1 MGLIF
6 QWTSLVPVAE
16 ASGAVLILMGN
27 VQMSYGHLAVV
38 TILVLCSKPMSIV
51 ALMGL
56 GVVGPQTF
64 QGFLKI
70 GALLLIVTLKMI
82 PLVCLLVLL
91 VPTIA
96 LCFAHRSRTDLLY
109 FYFLLIILT

>member
-64 QGFLKI
+64 QGFFKDR
-70 GALLLIVTLKMI
+70 
-82 PLVCLLVLL
+82 C
-91 VPTIA
+91 PTSYSYPQDDPTS
-96 LCFAHRSRTDLLY
+96 LFTCPTGTNYSVVFCP
-109 FYFLLIILT
+109 